1 MPSVGCGPR
10 RPAGHAVA
18 CADAVRQRGAQ
29 GALRLHLGALLVQL
43 HVERA
48 DFGAW
53 GVYTWQENQEEVQ
66 AQARIVWI
74 VSP

>member
-1 MPSVGCGPR
+1 M
-10 RPAGHAVA
+10 A

-48 DFGAW
+48 DLGAW

-66 AQARIVWI
+66 AQRGSYGSYHPGAYGG
-74 VSP
+74 PTLPTTAG